1 MAVRRVLPRV
11 IVRIGDA
18 SYSLYLSHL
27 FTIGVIGHVLSH
39 LAPSVRLLATPAG
52 HAVVLC
58 AVVVA
63 ALLVAEASYRW
74 IERPLLRLS
83 RHLIRPPALPRAV
96 PAA

>member
-1 MAVRRVLPRV
+1 VRRVLPRAV
-11 IVRIGDA
+11 VRIGDA

-27 FTIGVIGHVLSH
+27 FTIGVIGHVLSR
-39 LAPSVRLLATPAG
+39 LAPAVGLLATPAG

-74 IERPLLRLS
+74 IERPLLRHS
-83 RHLIRPPALPRAV
+83 RHLVRPPVLQRAV